1 MNKKF
6 FGQAKKRQQVRLTI
20 LLGSDGELGG
30 GGPLPPPG
38 LGGHPDVVDGVGVQV
53 LQDDLRCLRALQ
65 CLVVWKFLRDNKCS
79 GRLRNLF
86 TPLLIDL
93 VCV

>member
-6 FGQAKKRQQVRLTI
+6 FSTSKEKTRRVRLTV

-30 GGPLPPPG
+30 GGPLPPPR

-53 LQDDLRCLRALQ
+53 LQDNLCCFGTLQ
-65 CLVVWKFLRDNKCS
+65 GLVVRKFLRKTHFKHIS
-79 GRLRNLF
+79 HIR
-86 TPLLIDL
+86 
-93 VCV
+93 